1 MLLQSQNWKNIVP
14 AKYGQEVYTS
24 PATKNAYNIH
34 LSLFCK
40 YPNIDPDSL
49 IQLKKPEQ
57 IKNMVLNYIIHLK
70 KNAKQSVGKAKRGEI
85 SVNSVKGYLAG
96 VQSFLNFNEIML
108 NWKKIVKYCPEEV
121 SNNLRGYTRERR
133 LQSSC
138 QRLILEIA
146 VLFC

>member
-1 MLLQSQNWKNIVP
+1 M
-14 AKYGQEVYTS
+14 ARRYTS
-24 PATKNAYNIH
+24 PATKNAYKIH

-85 SVNSVKGYLAG
+85 SVNSRYYLHG
-96 VQSFLNFNEIML
+96 IQSFLDFNEIML
-108 NWKKIVKYCPEEV
+108 NWKKIIKYCPEEV